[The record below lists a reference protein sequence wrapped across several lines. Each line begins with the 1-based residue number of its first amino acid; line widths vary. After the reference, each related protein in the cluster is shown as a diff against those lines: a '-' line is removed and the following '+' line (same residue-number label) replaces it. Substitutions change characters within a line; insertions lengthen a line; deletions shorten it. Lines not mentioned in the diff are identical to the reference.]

1 MKLRQKTILL
11 TPGSDLMSKYYVNT
25 TNVLTWE
32 DIVANYISILTM
44 LLRSYDDVTLCVC
57 VCVCACVC
65 VCVGTPGSNG
75 EYVSY
80 CGPQFKSLQAS
91 ALEKYRAAH
100 NVSTLA
106 SNALV
111 WFPQSDFINKGKG
124 ILPKQMVTSQF
135 CI

>member
-1 MKLRQKTILL
+1 MAWTKAGTVSWNS
-11 TPGSDLMSKYYVNT
+11 GSVEHAC
-25 TNVLTWE
+25 VCAC
-32 DIVANYISILTM
+32 VCVRA
-44 LLRSYDDVTLCVC
+44 CVC